1 MCVCVRHVCACVC
14 VGVCVCVGL
23 YIYMFLSPGFNCV
36 PFSAINDMIMKSFSF
51 DSNKPPSKQ
60 PLAAKK
66 FWRLFTQSPYGPFS
80 QVLVFATHM
89 STIDPPPP
97 PPNSLYVCISSA
109 GSTWWACASSTKTN
123 AAQHTRTR
131 TCTHTHHTCAEQST
145 HVFTHT
151 HTHTYRGQVSIIRSS
166 MKARSCKMCFCECER

>member
-60 PLAAKK
+60 PLAGKK

-89 STIDPPPP
+89 STIDPPLKIPSMYA
-97 PPNSLYVCISSA
+97 SLAQEAHGGHVQ
-109 GSTWWACASSTKTN
+109 
-123 AAQHTRTR
+123 AAQRQMQRSTHGHAHAPTHTTHVQNKVHTFLHTHIHTRT
-131 TCTHTHHTCAEQST
+131 E
-145 HVFTHT
+145 V
-151 HTHTYRGQVSIIRSS
+151 
-166 MKARSCKMCFCECER
+166 K

>member
-89 STIDPPPP
+89 STIDPPLKIPSMYA
-97 PPNSLYVCISSA
+97 SLAQEAHGGHVQ
-109 GSTWWACASSTKTN
+109 
-123 AAQHTRTR
+123 AAQRQMQRSTHGHAHPHTPHRTKYTRFYTHIHTRT
-131 TCTHTHHTCAEQST
+131 E
-145 HVFTHT
+145 V
-151 HTHTYRGQVSIIRSS
+151 
-166 MKARSCKMCFCECER
+166 K